1 MKQMPGKQ
9 DFWEGERCE
18 YCKGRIVGKTVDLAR
33 KVRGRYI
40 LIENAHVGVCM
51 ECGTR
56 YYPANFLK
64 TVEETARRR
73 PKAKREVRMPVYS
86 L

>member
-1 MKQMPGKQ
+1 MRKAPIKA

-33 KVRGRYI
+33 KVRGRFA
-40 LIENAHVGVCM
+40 LIENAHVGVCT

-56 YYPANFLK
+56 YYPANLLK
-64 TVEETARRR
+64 TIAETARKRH
-73 PKAKREVRMPVYS
+73 KVKREVRVPVYS

>member
-1 MKQMPGKQ
+1 MKKMPVKP

-33 KVRGRYI
+33 KVRGKFV
-40 LIENAHVGVCM
+40 LIENAHVGVCT

-56 YYPANFLK
+56 YYPANLLK
-64 TVEETARRR
+64 TIEETARRR
-73 PKAKREVRMPVYS
+73 QKTKREVRMPVYS

>member
-1 MKQMPGKQ
+1 MKKMPAKQ

-33 KVRGRYI
+33 KVRGKFV
-40 LIENAHVGVCM
+40 LIENAHVGVCT

-56 YYPANFLK
+56 YYPANLLK
-64 TVEETARRR
+64 TIEEAARRR
-73 PKAKREVRMPVYS
+73 QKAKREVRMPVYS